1 MKRKIIASCL
11 SLAMMA
17 TQASA
22 RDLEEIRQS
31 GTLMIATEAYFA
43 PFAFYEGETLTG
55 FEVDVANAIAA
66 KMGLTP
72 EWTNVGFDALLTGL
86 QQGRWDWVV
95 ASMTPTPERLEAAD
109 WVAPHYCSGM
119 VGVGRP
125 EVVTAEGMTGTTAA
139 AQTGSVYI
147 DRATTMGIFG
157 NLVNFPQDT
166 DARMAMMSGRAD
178 VWLTDALV
186 AAEAVAANPDAGIV
200 ASEVLVEDRVA
211 SAVQKG
217 NADLAAALSTALSAV
232 IADGTYAEISQRWFG
247 SDISCK

>member
-1 MKRKIIASCL
+1 MKRKILSACL
-11 SLAMMA
+11 LLAAIA
-17 TQASA
+17 TQGSA
-22 RDLEEIRQS
+22 RDWEEIRQS

-72 EWTNVGFDALLTGL
+72 EWTNVGFDTLLTGL

-119 VGVGRP
+119 VAVGRA
-125 EVVTAEGMTGTTAA
+125 EVVTPGGMAGTTAA

-147 DRATTMGIFG
+147 DRATELGIFG

-178 VWLTDALV
+178 IWLTDKLV
-186 AAEAVAANPDAGIV
+186 AVEALAANPDAGIV

-217 NADLAAALSTALSAV
+217 NADLAAALSAALAEIV
-232 IADGTYAEISQRWFG
+232 ADGTYAEISQRWFG
-247 SDISCK
+247 SDISCE